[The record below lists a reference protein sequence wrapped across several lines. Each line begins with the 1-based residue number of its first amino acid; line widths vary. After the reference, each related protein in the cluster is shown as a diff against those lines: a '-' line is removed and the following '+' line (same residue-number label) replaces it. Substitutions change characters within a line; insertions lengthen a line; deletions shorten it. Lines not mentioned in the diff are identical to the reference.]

1 MGMDFHQT
9 VMGRQFY
16 ECTMPAMVRQLAEL
30 STAIQQLVEL
40 AQQGVAIDK
49 ERMAKKEADNIKQ
62 D

>member
-16 ECTMPAMVRQLAEL
+16 ERTMPAMVRQLAEL